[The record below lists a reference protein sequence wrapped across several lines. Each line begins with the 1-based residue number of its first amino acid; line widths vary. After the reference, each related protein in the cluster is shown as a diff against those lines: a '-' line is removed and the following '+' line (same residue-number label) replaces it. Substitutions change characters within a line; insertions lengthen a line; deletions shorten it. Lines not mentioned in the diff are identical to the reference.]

1 MDIKRDITYRN
12 EFFTSFNNALNSNK
26 YDYAKEGVLNK
37 CLPKI
42 LFKGNPILVSFI
54 QLIDVKIIMLLNYVD
69 SIKCYKHITKF

>member
-12 EFFTSFNNALNSNK
+12 EFFASFNNALNSNK